1 MNTAIISGIPL
12 YRWIISEVILIK
24 KEPKNPQIN
33 KLRVV
38 NKIETD
44 YNLVLKFHW
53 FHQATHYAKKMNHL
67 GKNQRD
73 TRLRRSVD
81 TTALLHE
88 IITEIH
94 RLSFR
99 SLTILHNDTEA
110 YFDIMTKVTLR
121 RRYKIQKIHDTSNK
135 SFSHSS
141 ELSLHKS
148 G

>member
-1 MNTAIISGIPL
+1 
-12 YRWIISEVILIK
+12 
-24 KEPKNPQIN
+24 
-33 KLRVV
+33 
-38 NKIETD
+38 
-44 YNLVLKFHW
+44 
-53 FHQATHYAKKMNHL
+53 MNHL

-81 TTALLHE
+81 TTALLDE

-110 YFDIMTKVTLR
+110 YFDIMTHNLITLCSR
-121 RRYKIQKIHDTSNK
+121 HHHVPVVVCLHQENTLQRMKYKIQKIHDTSNK